1 MGPPGHRSQMQPCAH
16 WIVQSLHDLIVSDA
30 RSAVFMVDLLA
41 RCSLEVLGDRQINRC
56 LVVDWMTRHQCG
68 ISLAHRASFELHR
81 KVAMRLRVACEHHQS
96 AGIAV
101 EPMHDACAFEFS
113 GDSHGD
119 TVRLVWTDARN
130 GKNAMRFVD
139 DDELRIEMHD
149 CIAASYTLW
158 LTLRS
163 VTHRHIVTMIPLS
176 VVVFVALFAWQTPA
190 VVPPVTEDPAVWKL
204 AEAGELAGQTQLTF
218 PDRFIKAGEAYFSPT
233 DDKIIFQAVEQ
244 PMAGALAEEF
254 YSMFVADL
262 IRDGAGQ
269 STLQNITRIS
279 PPHSANTCGWFDAS
293 RKDTVVFAST
303 LVAPQTVDAPGYQ
316 RATGRYKW
324 QFPPEM
330 RIVEVNLAHAAD
342 IASGKV
348 QPKVIAGDGTAYV
361 AECTTTRD
369 GATLLYCTLATGQ
382 GDIMVKNVRTGV
394 VVPMVAVPG
403 YDGGPFFSADE
414 RQICYRSDRNGD
426 SLLQVYVSDVVRD
439 ASGAITGATNER
451 QLTANEYVNW
461 APYWHP
467 DGSRLI
473 YASSEVGHS
482 NYEIFSVILPKDGSA
497 DSPRRERITQALG
510 ADVLPVFDDTGRRMM
525 WTSQRGA
532 GRSSQLWIADVVTAK
547 ANDAQSQRKID
558 SKSSGSAVSK

>member
-1 MGPPGHRSQMQPCAH
+1 
-16 WIVQSLHDLIVSDA
+16 
-30 RSAVFMVDLLA
+30 
-41 RCSLEVLGDRQINRC
+41 
-56 LVVDWMTRHQCG
+56 
-68 ISLAHRASFELHR
+68 
-81 KVAMRLRVACEHHQS
+81 
-96 AGIAV
+96 
-101 EPMHDACAFEFS
+101 
-113 GDSHGD
+113 
-119 TVRLVWTDARN
+119 
-130 GKNAMRFVD
+130 
-139 DDELRIEMHD
+139 
-149 CIAASYTLW
+149 
-158 LTLRS
+158 
-163 VTHRHIVTMIPLS
+163 MIPLS

-218 PDRFIKAGEAYFSPT
+218 PDRFIKAGEAYFSPW
-233 DDKIIFQAVEQ
+233 DNKIIFQAIEQ
-244 PMAGALAEEF
+244 PAAGATAEEF

-262 IRDGAGQ
+262 IRDAAGQ
-269 STLQNITRIS
+269 STLKNITRIS
-279 PPHSANTCGWFDAS
+279 PPHSSSTCGWFDAS
-293 RKDTVVFAST
+293 RKDMVVFAST
-303 LVAPQTVDAPGYQ
+303 LVAPKATDVPGYQ
-316 RATGRYKW
+316 GATGRYKW

-382 GDIMVKNVRTGV
+382 GDIVAKNVRTGV
-394 VVPMVAVPG
+394 VVPLVAIPG
-403 YDGGPFFSADE
+403 YDGGPFFSPDE

-467 DGSRLI
+467 DGTRLI

-482 NYEIFSVILPKDGSA
+482 NYEIFSVIVPQDGSA
-497 DSPRRERITQALG
+497 DAPRRERITRAQG
-510 ADVLPVFDDTGRRMM
+510 ADVLPAFDATGRRMM

-558 SKSSGSAVSK
+558 SKSAGSAVSK